1 MKKYLLLILSLF
13 IIIFLNGC
21 TPYEGGFDG
30 EMEVVLYDG
39 EIISGRGAMDYF
51 YFATK
56 KGEEMSIRIVQT
68 YIDHNSLEQNTYTS
82 VLEYN
87 GHKYFIVG
95 DNVLNYSKSYKYLN
109 YSCVEGMNGNS
120 KYKITESY
128 CLADNR
134 YTTAEDIYRSMFS
147 SSSHFWIDGDIVFT
161 HHNYLPLEFS
171 HSSVLGVTYNGEQ
184 VKKDNSI
191 FKIIDDFSWSKEKP
205 NVEDFR
211 PDLSVS
217 AERFVTND
225 DNGLMMAE
233 KINES
238 LIYRIDLD
246 NKLAVMQYAAISTD
260 IYDLYAVLSD
270 EQVNELIEFFE

>member
-13 IIIFLNGC
+13 FIIFLNGC

-68 YIDHNSLEQNTYTS
+68 YIDHNSLEQNTYSS

-87 GHKYFIVG
+87 GHEYFIIG
-95 DNVLNYSKSYKYLN
+95 ENVTNYSKSYKYLN
-109 YSCVEGMNGNS
+109 YSYVEGMNGNT

-147 SSSHFWIDGDIVFT
+147 SSSYFWIDGDIVFT

-171 HSSVLGVTYNGEQ
+171 HSSVLGVTYNGEE

-191 FKIIDDFSWSKEKP
+191 FKIIDDFLWSKEKP
-205 NVEDFR
+205 NVEDFK
-211 PDLSVS
+211 PDLSVA

-270 EQVNELIEFFE
+270 EQINELIEFFE